1 MTLIPAQLYL
11 LTKQL
16 GRVLSLPTSLHHSA
30 VPTSDIEGDSSERHC
45 HDDVSPEVALV
56 STAIIVLKLVYGLD
70 GKMRQVLMTPYR
82 AILTA
87 VLGSQQIQRRL
98 RALSLI

>member
-16 GRVLSLPTSLHHSA
+16 GRVLSLPTSLHSA